1 MAKKRFRFP
10 ITLPVIATVLLVLG
24 LLAGPFINARAT
36 PEQLA
41 DNILLSA
48 IPFVLVFVG
57 ILLYFITLIVIVA
70 RLLDNNISARL
81 HGIFLSILIAG
92 IVLGIL
98 GMFQPWLFQAYKYG
112 FILLLFST
120 LGFIVWSHVTPRRE
134 QTQEET
140 FPAVTNSTE

>member
-1 MAKKRFRFP
+1 MAKKSFRFP
-10 ITLPVIATVLLVLG
+10 ITLPVIATVSLVLG

-57 ILLYFITLIVIVA
+57 ILLYFITLIVIIA
-70 RLLDNNISARL
+70 RLLDNNISPRI
-81 HGIFLSILIAG
+81 HGIILSVLIGG

-120 LGFIVWSHVTPRRE
+120 LGFIVWSHVTPKRE
-134 QTQEET
+134 QTQAEAR
-140 FPAVTNSTE
+140 PVSTGGLE

>member
-10 ITLPVIATVLLVLG
+10 ITLPLIATVLLVLG

-57 ILLYFITLIVIVA
+57 ILLYFITLIVIIA
-70 RLLDNNISARL
+70 RLLDNNISPRI
-81 HGIFLSILIAG
+81 HGIILSVLIAG

-112 FILLLFST
+112 FIVLLFST

-134 QTQEET
+134 QTQEEAR
-140 FPAVTNSTE
+140 PVSTGGME

>member
-1 MAKKRFRFP
+1 MAKKKFRFP
-10 ITLPVIATVLLVLG
+10 ITLPLIATVCLVLG

-57 ILLYFITLIVIVA
+57 ILLYFITLIVILA
-70 RLLDNNISARL
+70 RLLDNNISPRI
-81 HGIFLSILIAG
+81 HSIILSLLIAG

-120 LGFIVWSHVTPRRE
+120 FGYIVWSHVTPKRE
-134 QTQEET
+134 QTQEESR
-140 FPAVTNSTE
+140 PVPMGGIE